1 MTSQSAVTALVELAL
16 MLAVVFGYVA
26 MARRFRLLWHP
37 LSIVAAVGIVGV
49 VVSVLGELL
58 FNTGWAGVPGMAR
71 RSAIGAFG
79 WGVIIAVVVW
89 AGRRLLGLRAGLSGT
104 SGNR

>member
-1 MTSQSAVTALVELAL
+1 MTSQAAVTALVELAL
-16 MLAVVFGYVA
+16 MLAVVVA
-26 MARRFRLLWHP
+26 YIVMARRFRMLWHP
-37 LSIVAAVGIVGV
+37 LSIVAAVVIVGV

-58 FNTGWAGVPGMAR
+58 FNTGWAGVPAMAR

-89 AGRRLLGLRAGLSGT
+89 AGRRLVAVRMKRA
-104 SGNR
+104 